1 MDFAHDVLLFVHL
14 LGMAALFGGAFVQVN
29 LGERVVNNAMLHG
42 ALTQVVTGLLLV
54 AILESEAASD
64 PDVAVD
70 HAKVGVKFGL
80 AVVIGLLVWVNRGE
94 SIPDGLYAGLLGLT
108 AVTVGVAVFW

>member
-29 LGERVVNNAMLHG
+29 VGQRVVNNAMLHG

-54 AILESEAASD
+54 GLRERDADAE
-64 PDVAVD
+64 VD

-80 AVVIGLLVWVNRGE
+80 AVVIGLLVWVNRGKT
-94 SIPDGLYAGLLGLT
+94 IPDGLYAGLLGLT
-108 AVTVGVAVFW
+108 AVTIGVAVFW